1 MTKEFINEIQKVAN
15 TYMTKL
21 EKRAVTFA
29 FNKLKAGTSTIQTR
43 KELEI
48 VFRSVN
54 HANIMYIAL
63 ELKDKQGL
71 S

>member
-1 MTKEFINEIQKVAN
+1 
-15 TYMTKL
+15 MTKL